1 MTNKGGEM
9 EKFNKNIQKILEEI
23 GENLQNEKKVSIQLE
38 KEISG
43 KVFITIAPT
52 RLVVIK

>member
-1 MTNKGGEM
+1 MK
-9 EKFNKNIQKILEEI
+9 KFNENIQKILEEI

-38 KEISG
+38 KEVSG

-52 RLVVIK
+52 KMLIVN

>member
-1 MTNKGGEM
+1 M